1 MCRQRPD
8 LNLRISL
15 SAEHPVQTP
24 LLFRSLVAAA
34 LLLHC
39 SPDFDALQEGL
50 NAAGG
55 RATGGTPSANGGGGG
70 ESGGDG
76 EEMGGTAP
84 ATGGNVSSGG
94 RSSGSAGD
102 SGGDGES
109 AGSGGTPEGGA
120 GGAAGNPQGGTPS
133 SGGTSSVGSAGEGGT
148 DGGAGGGGGN
158 PAIPPPSTT
167 CKDGC
172 LDLYVPFTT
181 TGQTQFFTIQ
191 IGDVD
196 LSKSTITALVRFK
209 SYPGTGAFI
218 KLYAS
223 SYDFDYYGG
232 VGLDPVVVGQE
243 KMLALDLTGTPKN
256 QNGLPWKNNRVGSFG
271 LQIFTDGSS
280 TRGGPLHVEVEEISI
295 SESTLAPWKFTSEAG
310 ISEVTVNNYMPV
322 PDSAKH
328 WVAPAQ

>member
-1 MCRQRPD
+1 VR
-8 LNLRISL
+8 
-15 SAEHPVQTP
+15 TP
-24 LLFRSLVAAA
+24 LLFRSLIGAA

-39 SPDFDALQEGL
+39 SPDFDALQAGL

-55 RATGGTPSANGGGGG
+55 NATGGTPSAEGGGGG
-70 ESGGDG
+70 RGGESGG

-84 ATGGNVSSGG
+84 TTGGQGSAGDPSGG
-94 RSSGSAGD
+94 RAGD
-102 SGGDGES
+102 SGGDAGS
-109 AGSGGTPEGGA
+109 AGSGGTPEGGSA
-120 GGAAGNPQGGTPS
+120 GAAGNPQGGTPS
-133 SGGTSSVGSAGEGGT
+133 SGGTSPVGSAGEGGM
-148 DGGAGGGGGN
+148 DGGAGGGVD

-196 LSKSTITALVRFK
+196 LSKSSITALVRFK

-223 SYDFDYYGG
+223 TYDFDYYGG

-243 KMLALDLTGTPKN
+243 KMLALDLTGMPKN
-256 QNGLPWKNNRVGSFG
+256 QQGLAWKNNRVGSFG
-271 LQIFTDGSS
+271 VQIFTDGSS
-280 TRGGPLHVEVEEISI
+280 TKGGPLHIEVEEISI

-322 PDSAKH
+322 PGSAKH
-328 WVAPAQ
+328 WVAPAP